1 MVDDVTLHPTTV
13 NANSTDLT
21 TLAGRVH
28 AALASAG
35 HATTNLI
42 GHLCDAGDA
51 LIAAKDARPKGW
63 LKWLERE
70 CNMSADKAE
79 RYMCLARHR
88 HELDS
93 ARARNLSL
101 SAALRLIKGQPSP
114 RARRNRKETTPPSL
128 STLAWSEA
136 SPEARRQFLDA
147 IGLVDV
153 LEAMPPDW
161 RAELERCV
169 LGGLAIR
176 YPSAANQTALRK
188 IEVLVGGPRR

>member
-1 MVDDVTLHPTTV
+1 M
-13 NANSTDLT
+13 
-21 TLAGRVH
+21 AGRVH

-42 GHLCDAGDA
+42 SHLCDAGDA

-101 SAALRLIKGQPSP
+101 SAALRLIKKGQPSP

-153 LEAMPPDW
+153 LEAMPPDLARRT
-161 RAELERCV
+161 RAARARRSCDPL
-169 LGGLAIR
+169 
-176 YPSAANQTALRK
+176 PSAANQTALRK
-188 IEVLVGGPRR
+188 IENLVGGPRLLTLQANT